1 MPGEPENPTRTSE
14 AFAEEEEEQRFGQS
28 PKGCKVEFSTTND
41 GRSVDGMRPRKYK
54 TPAALSRACEA
65 YFLSITRE
73 VKLTEWVDTGER
85 TARGKAVCRER
96 DVLGAD
102 GQPVYKT
109 VYTSPP
115 TVTGLCLALGISRD
129 TWENYFDE
137 DVYPGYADI
146 VRRAKLRMEA
156 YLEEALLSREKSVQG
171 IIFNL
176 QNNYGWREKR
186 EVELGE
192 ATRRAVRT
200 EAMTMEEK
208 LALIREAAADAG
220 GIEGAGEGDEE
231 PPGS

>member
-1 MPGEPENPTRTSE
+1 MESVTEYPAALFALAVPGMLYRREDGGTYRRKE
-14 AFAEEEEEQRFGQS
+14 AVCMNG
-28 PKGCKVEFSTTND
+28 
-41 GRSVDGMRPRKYK
+41 RPRKYK
-54 TPAALSRACEA
+54 TPAALSRAVEA

-73 VKLTEWVDTGER
+73 AKLTEWVDTGER
-85 TARGKAVCRER
+85 TPRGKPVLAER

-102 GQPVYKT
+102 GQPVYRT

-129 TWENYFDE
+129 TWENYAGDAA
-137 DVYPGYADI
+137 YSGYAD
-146 VRRAKLRMEA
+146 VCRAAKLRLEA
-156 YLEEALLSREKSVQG
+156 YLEEELLSREKGVQG

-208 LALIREAAADAG
+208 LALIRRASAAAEGLAG
-220 GIEGAGEGDEE
+220 TGEDRDGETPD
-231 PPGS
+231 G

>member
-1 MPGEPENPTRTSE
+1 MGGKGMGRHKAYRTPS
-14 AFAEEEEEQRFGQS
+14 
-28 PKGCKVEFSTTND
+28 
-41 GRSVDGMRPRKYK
+41 
-54 TPAALSRACEA
+54 ALSRAVEA

-85 TARGKAVCRER
+85 TAKGKAVYAER

-102 GQPVYKT
+102 GQPIYKT

-115 TVTGLCLALGISRD
+115 TVTGLCLALGISRG
-129 TWENYFDE
+129 TWENYADSE
-137 DVYPGYADI
+137 TYPGYAD
-146 VRRAKLRMEA
+146 VVTAARLRLEA
-156 YLEEALLSREKSVQG
+156 YLEEELLSREKGVQG

-208 LALIREAAADAG
+208 VALIRRAADDTEKLV
-220 GIEGAGEGDEE
+220 IEDGSEEE
-231 PPGS
+231 PEE

>member
-1 MPGEPENPTRTSE
+1 MPGE
-14 AFAEEEEEQRFGQS
+14 QS
-28 PKGCKVEFSTTND
+28 GGARGRCDDDAKRSFRRRSTE
-41 GRSVDGMRPRKYK
+41 GAWDGMRPRKYK

-85 TARGKAVCRER
+85 TARGKAVYRER

-137 DVYPGYADI
+137 DMYPGYADI

-156 YLEEALLSREKSVQG
+156 YLEEELLTREKNVQG
-171 IIFNL
+171 LIFNL

-220 GIEGAGEGDEE
+220 GIEAAGEGDEE
-231 PPGS
+231 PLGS